1 MPYVYSQLGLAI
13 RVAVSTHQIGVST
26 RRVSVSTC
34 LANLVINVSLMRS
47 KYVINGLTGHK
58 QVGGS

>member
-13 RVAVSTHQIGVST
+13 RVAVSTHRIGVST

-34 LANLVINVSLMRS
+34 LANLVINVSLMRR